1 MRQTDMTASAALS
14 RQKALRFI
22 VLIGVVSLFADMTYE
37 GARSITGPFLG
48 VLGASATV
56 VGIVSGGG
64 ELLGYAL
71 RLISGYLGD
80 RTGRYWTV
88 TIIGYVVN
96 LLAVP
101 LLALAGRWEVAVVLI
116 LLERTGRGIRTP
128 ARDAMLSHASS
139 QTGLGWGFGLHE
151 ALDQT
156 GAIIGPLIV
165 SAVLYADGGY
175 ERGFAVLIVP
185 ALLSLAVLAAA
196 RSRYPRPRDFELSP
210 PALETTGFSRTFWVY
225 VVAVCCIAAGY
236 ADFPLIAFHYQ
247 KTGVV
252 PPDGI
257 PVLYAIAMAAD
268 AVAALAL
275 GRLFDRIGIWTMMLA
290 TVASTVSVPLAFL
303 AGSAGAVAAMVLW
316 GIGMAAQESVMRAAI
331 ATLSPSTRRG
341 TAYGLLNAAYGV
353 AWFAGSSLLG
363 VLYDYNLA
371 ALVVVAVVLQ
381 AASLPLLWLVMR
393 AWPAPRAAGKE

>member
-1 MRQTDMTASAALS
+1 MSQSDIPQSAALP
-14 RQKALRFI
+14 RRHALKFI

-48 VLGASATV
+48 VLGASAAV
-56 VGIVSGGG
+56 VGIVSGAG

-71 RLISGYLGD
+71 RLVSGYLGD

-101 LLALAGRWEVAVVLI
+101 LLALAVRWDIAVLLI
-116 LLERTGRGIRTP
+116 LLERAGRGIRTP

-156 GAIIGPLIV
+156 GAVIGPLIV
-165 SAVLYADGGY
+165 SAVLYVDGGY
-175 ERGFAVLIVP
+175 ERGFAVLLIP
-185 ALLSLAVLAAA
+185 ALLSLVVLAAA
-196 RSRYPRPRDFELSP
+196 RLRYPRPSDFELAP

-225 VVAVCCIAAGY
+225 VAAVCCIAAGF
-236 ADFPLIAFHYQ
+236 ADFPLIAFHFQ
-247 KTGVV
+247 KANIVG
-252 PPDGI
+252 PDWI
-257 PVLYAIAMAAD
+257 PVFYAIAMAAD
-268 AVAALAL
+268 ALAALAL

-290 TVASTVSVPLAFL
+290 TVASALSVPLAFL
-303 AGSAGAVAAMVLW
+303 GGASAAVAAMVLW

-331 ATLSPSTRRG
+331 ASLTPAARRG

-363 VLYDYNLA
+363 VLYDYDIV
-371 ALVVVAVVLQ
+371 ALVGVAVVLQ
-381 AASLPLLWLVMR
+381 AASLPLLWHVTR
-393 AWPAPRAAGKE
+393 GWPGRPA